1 MAGVIV
7 LDVDDTL
14 YLERDY
20 ARSGF
25 AAVGDHLRDRRGI
38 EGAGDRAWGHFEQ
51 GHRGDLFDRVLAD
64 AGLAPDP
71 ALIRELVEVYRS
83 HAPAIRLL
91 PDAEAFIERA
101 LADGRRLAL
110 ISDGPIAA
118 QSAKVEALSL
128 RRRFDP
134 VILTDAWGRD
144 FWKPHERAY
153 RAVMDQHGRP
163 AADHVYIGD
172 NPLKDFH
179 APKRLGWNTIRVRRP
194 EGEHAG
200 AEAIDEEGRPA
211 CEVHDLT
218 GAAAL
223 LGLPG

>member
-7 LDVDDTL
+7 LDLDDTL

-25 AAVGDHLRDRRGI
+25 AAVGAHLRDRRGI
-38 EGAGDRAWGHFEQ
+38 EDAGDRAWSHFEQ
-51 GHRGDLFDRVLAD
+51 GRRGDLFDRVLAEV
-64 AGLAPDP
+64 GLAADP

-91 PDAEAFIERA
+91 PDAEAFIDRA
-101 LADGRRLAL
+101 LADGRQLAL

-118 QSAKVEALSL
+118 QSAKVEALAL
-128 RRRFDP
+128 RLRFDP
-134 VILTDAWGRD
+134 VILTDAWGRE

-153 RAVMDQHGRP
+153 RAVMDRHGRP
-163 AADHVYIGD
+163 AADHVYLGD

-179 APKRLGWNTIRVRRP
+179 APNRLGWNTIRVRRP
-194 EGEHAG
+194 EGEHVR
-200 AEAIDEEGRPA
+200 AEAIEEVGRPA
-211 CEVHDLT
+211 HEVHDL
-218 GAAAL
+218 GAAAVL
-223 LGLPG
+223 LGLT